1 MTMPEMARLL
11 LITRKE
17 VYNILL
23 TGRDKD
29 QFEFVYIADRRRVT
43 KDSFERWYA
52 GQRKYRKL
60 CDRSPEEIMATS
72 LPDMASSMAILH
84 LSTSFIIPVA
94 L

>member
-11 LITRKE
+11 LIPRKE

-43 KDSFERWYA
+43 KDSFERWYVRL
-52 GQRKYRKL
+52 RKQYGS
-60 CDRSPEEIMATS
+60 DRA
-72 LPDMASSMAILH
+72 LH
-84 LSTSFIIPVA
+84 LTNHRQYEA
-94 L
+94 Q